1 MSGVSTTT
9 DSTEDVVEGYKIRNI
24 SSWTIFIFGLMA
36 FLLGAVALVWP
47 ESMLLQLGFDIVERD
62 ARPGFDY
69 TIVFIT
75 ASAMASFNIGI
86 YYMLA
91 AGYNM
96 QRFYSW
102 TVIFRCVTFVV
113 FMLLIFRGQAP
124 LRFMSVPIWEFT
136 GALATGIAQWY
147 ERR

>member
-1 MSGVSTTT
+1 MSSLALNFG
-9 DSTEDVVEGYKIRNI
+9 DEGYKLRNI

-36 FLLGAVALVWP
+36 FLLGVVGIVWP
-47 ESMLLQLGFDIVERD
+47 ESTLLQLGFEIVERTD
-62 ARPGFDY
+62 RPTFDY

-75 ASAMASFNIGI
+75 ASAMASFNVGI

-96 QRFYSW
+96 QRFFRW

-113 FMLLIFRGQAP
+113 FMLLILRGQAP
-124 LRFMSVPIWEFT
+124 LKFISVPIWELT
-136 GALATGIAQWY
+136 GAVATGVAQWY
-147 ERR
+147 ERRRS

>member
-1 MSGVSTTT
+1 MSGLST
-9 DSTEDVVEGYKIRNI
+9 STEQIEEEESGYRIRNA

-36 FLLGAVALVWP
+36 FALGVVGLVWP
-47 ESMLLQLGFDIVERD
+47 ESTLLQLGFDIVERT
-62 ARPGFDY
+62 ARPDFDY

-86 YYMLA
+86 YYMFA

-96 QRFYSW
+96 QRFFRW

-124 LRFMSVPIWEFT
+124 LKFMTVPIWELT
-136 GALATGIAQWY
+136 GAVATGLAQWY